1 MMDQEADIAAEGKK
15 PFFSS
20 RNSHRDWMKHA
31 LRLAEKAFS
40 EGEVP
45 VGAIVVKEDR
55 IIGRGYNQRERLH
68 DPTAHAEIIAIT
80 AASGTLEDWRLEGC
94 SLYVTKEPCSMCAG
108 AVINSRI
115 SKLIFGAYDD
125 KKGCCGSLYQLCGD
139 KRLDS
144 RTAVKGGV
152 EEQQCTVILQRFFQS
167 QRN

>member
-1 MMDQEADIAAEGKK
+1 MDQEADIAAKDQELTF
-15 PFFSS
+15 PS
-20 RNSHRDWMKHA
+20 RDSHSDWMKHA
-31 LRLAEKAFS
+31 LRLAENAFS

-45 VGAIVVKEDR
+45 VGAIVVKEGR
-55 IIGRGYNQRERLH
+55 IIGRGYNQRERLN

-80 AASGTLEDWRLEGC
+80 AASGTLDDWRLDGC

-115 SKLIFGAYDD
+115 SELIFGAYDD

-152 EEQQCTVILQRFFQS
+152 EEQKCTAILQEFFQS